1 MLVSAE
7 GQAKPELRHSKS
19 RQSILSN
26 QLMVE
31 DDYESDGE
39 VEEAQLSAIQEE
51 TGEGREWAWPSP
63 RRGSVASI
71 VSGTRLAID
80 ICDM

>member
-1 MLVSAE
+1 
-7 GQAKPELRHSKS
+7 
-19 RQSILSN
+19 
-26 QLMVE
+26 MVE

-51 TGEGREWAWPSP
+51 AGEGREWDWSAAS
-63 RRGSVASI
+63 RRGSAASI